1 MHRYG
6 SRRSDNDY
14 GHKEKPVH
22 GAKSSRARAKR
33 EVILPPS
40 GAFCS
45 HHQMQECHPAVPRDG
60 RPGCGHFICPCGVSW
75 DEGVGM

>member
-6 SRRSDNDY
+6 SRRNDNDY
-14 GHKEKPVH
+14 GRFEQPVH

-33 EVILPPS
+33 EFVLPPI

-45 HHQMQECHPAVPRDG
+45 HRRMQECC
-60 RPGCGHFICPCGVSW
+60 PGCGHFTCPCGVSW
-75 DEGVGM
+75 DEGAGM